1 MNKPYNAMHT
11 KGCEM
16 RASPMEEGEGKRTV
30 SGYAMRFE
38 VPTVLFSINGVD
50 YIEIIDRNALA
61 GCDMNNVVFDRGHAM
76 EDKLLARTS
85 NNSLR
90 LNVDDNGLAFEADIA
105 DTQEGRDTYELIKR
119 GDINGCSFAAMI
131 AEDSYDRET
140 HTRRILR
147 FSELMDVAAVT
158 FPAYPATEISAEMR
172 SAFGIDGKP
181 PEETEISLQKK
192 KMLMSL

>member
-1 MNKPYNAMHT
+1 MGKNKPYFAMHT
-11 KGCEM
+11 QGCEM
-16 RASPMEEGEGKRTV
+16 RASPQGEGEGKRTV

-38 VPTVLFSINGVD
+38 VPTVLFSVDGVD

-61 GCDMNNVVFDRGHAM
+61 GCDMNDVVFDRGHAM

-90 LNVDDNGLAFEADIA
+90 LSVDDNGLVFEADIA
-105 DTQEGRDTYELIKR
+105 DTQDGRDCYELIKR
-119 GDINGCSFAAMI
+119 GDINGCSFAAI
-131 AEDSYDRET
+131 VAEESYDRET

-147 FSELMDVAAVT
+147 FSALYDVAAVT
-158 FPAYPATEISAEMR
+158 FPAYPNTEITAELR
-172 SAFGIDGKP
+172 SAFGVDAEPEIDF
-181 PEETEISLQKK
+181 QKQ